1 MEATCLEDRIVSA
14 LIKNGER
21 FVIVCEVRQL
31 PAALA
36 TLRRWA
42 EDETLNFSYDDCAKM
57 SVGLCRQVKQL
68 DLAPVFAAPNKEA
81 CHASH
86 RNLGHQ
92 CGTGVGVP
100 HRQLGPRAGVGGSV
114 ALVARKITAV
124 RCGLR
129 LLRETSKSGC
139 VCCRAEQRQADGP
152 DLVLTPGTVYVVSI
166 RT

>member
-42 EDETLNFSYDDCAKM
+42 EDETINFSYDDCAKM

-68 DLAPVFAAPNKEA
+68 DLAPVFAPQTRKPAMP
-81 CHASH
+81 H
-86 RNLGHQ
+86 
-92 CGTGVGVP
+92 TGI
-100 HRQLGPRAGVGGSV
+100 SV
-114 ALVARKITAV
+114 INAALV
-124 RCGLR
+124 L
-129 LLRETSKSGC
+129 GC
-139 VCCRAEQRQADGP
+139 LIDSLALG
-152 DLVLTPGTVYVVSI
+152 LVLVEVWNWWQGK
-166 RT
+166 